1 MKISR
6 IELAQSAYQV
16 SSKFDIENGDI
27 LEDKGSFI
35 KVITKEG
42 KTYLIPLS
50 NIKLMEVLEEVV
62 ETVKEKPVK
71 KVKEIVK
78 TEV

>member
-6 IELAQSAYQV
+6 IELVQSAYQV